1 MADPDPNL
9 KNLATGIKLVHEE
22 IKGLRGDIH
31 AALKDA
37 AEDRRRA
44 DEDRRRADADRE
56 RSDRRFEFLVETIRE
71 ERKRADGQFRSLMR
85 GVIEVGRRIEAKL
98 DTNTEILK
106 ENTGILKENTGI
118 LKDIKRGMNGGPGK
132 SHGNGRPKT

>member
-9 KNLATGIKLVHEE
+9 KNLAAGIKLVHEE
-22 IKGLRGDIH
+22 IRGLRGDIH

-44 DEDRRRADADRE
+44 DVDRE

-71 ERKRADGQFRSLMR
+71 ERKRADGQFRTLMR
-85 GVIEVGRRIEAKL
+85 GVIDVGRRIEAKL

-106 ENTGILKENTGI
+106 ENTGILKENTAL
-118 LKDIKRGMNGGPGK
+118 LKDIKRGMNGGPGR